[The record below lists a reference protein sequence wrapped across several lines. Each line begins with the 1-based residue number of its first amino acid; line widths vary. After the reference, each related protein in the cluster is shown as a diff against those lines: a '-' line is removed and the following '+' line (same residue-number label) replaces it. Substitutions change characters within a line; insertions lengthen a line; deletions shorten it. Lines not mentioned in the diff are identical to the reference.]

1 MTEKHTPGPWGV
13 THSGEGYP
21 MIHGPEATDPTTEAR
36 YHFIATLMPCP
47 SNLYQNG
54 KHRTTDG
61 IAEREANA
69 RLIASAPTLKAE
81 NERLRE
87 ALNVTRE
94 ALVSALNLEMHVTK
108 AEQHVPAC
116 KGLDV
121 EYHFDLIR
129 AAISVATPFE
139 AQN

>member
-1 MTEKHTPGPWGV
+1 MTDKQQHTPTEWRAKGLEVYDPGEKGWHASVWGGAPKERLLEIV
-13 THSGEGYP
+13 T
-21 MIHGPEATDPTTEAR
+21 
-36 YHFIATLMPCP
+36 
-47 SNLYQNG
+47 
-54 KHRTTDG
+54 
-61 IAEREANA
+61 
-69 RLIASAPTLKAE
+69 LIASAPQLKAE